1 MLFVSDHGESLGE
14 NNLYMH
20 GVPMSMAPKEQ
31 VEIPFIVWT
40 SDKNIKIKNQEVGQY
55 HTFHSVLDFF
65 GMNSPIFDENKT
77 IFE

>member
-1 MLFVSDHGESLGE
+1 
-14 NNLYMH
+14 MH

-40 SDKNIKIKNQEVGQY
+40 SEGTDGLKPLEEVSQY
-55 HTFHSVLDFF
+55 HVFHSVLDFL
-65 GMNSPIFDENKT
+65 GVESELYDPQMD